1 MSNGL
6 INPRRGFPTEKI
18 VQVDL
23 FGVLPESYNGAA
35 RPVASLLHALNPM
48 LRRAHLVLHRRK
60 NFGIAVRQLGFDLF
74 HSPTLSGLTDSNL
87 SQQIKLQGRG

>member
-6 INPRRGFPTEKI
+6 INPRRGFPTEKDCSSGP
-18 VQVDL
+18 VR
-23 FGVLPESYNGAA
+23 GAARVLQWAA